1 VSSSRATEAL
11 LPKAGAAAASYGAA
25 PRDNSLMDPVEL
37 GVGDRCEANYRGR
50 GRYYKGVVVTANADG
65 SMDIDYDDGDKE
77 RNVEKSLVR
86 AEVESIFRRYD
97 TNGR

>member
-1 VSSSRATEAL
+1 
-11 LPKAGAAAASYGAA
+11 
-25 PRDNSLMDPVEL
+25 MDPVEL